1 MALGGIFFLFI
12 LTGCLSADSWAEYPS
27 KVGWVE
33 AAKFMGREEARTGYL
48 PKITD
53 RFPGLG
59 IPDAYEIQNYLI
71 RAGTKKN
78 LVVGYKAGFTGLDD
92 RDRFGLQ
99 HPVSGVLFSGC
110 GYKGEVSLS
119 LQDHPGLML
128 ELEIGYRLKSKI
140 TEPMKSSEDLDRYV
154 ADGFPA
160 IELPQI
166 KFRNLKGISGVD
178 LVAANM
184 ASACWIEGS
193 SFTGIDP
200 SHYDSLKVSL
210 FLDGELIDS
219 GFAGA
224 VNGQKAA
231 LLWLVQHLQRRNVR
245 LEEGLLLLTGKI
257 GNINPAKVG
266 EYVAVYGEKKLFFQ
280 IRH

>member
-12 LTGCLSADSWAEYPS
+12 LSVCLSADSWAEHSS
-27 KVGWVE
+27 KVGWME
-33 AAKFMGREEARTGYL
+33 AAKFMDREKARMGYL

-53 RFPGLG
+53 RFPGLA

-71 RAGTKKN
+71 RTGTKKN

-119 LQDHPGLML
+119 LEAHPGLML

-140 TEPMKSSEDLDRYV
+140 TEPIKSSDDLKRYIG
-154 ADGFPA
+154 AGFPV

-166 KFRNLKGISGVD
+166 KFRDLQGISGID
-178 LVAANM
+178 LVAGNM
-184 ASACWIEGS
+184 ASACWIEGN
-193 SFTGIDP
+193 SFVSIDP
-200 SHYDSLKVSL
+200 SDYDSLKVSL

-231 LLWLVQHLQRRNVR
+231 LLWLVQHLQRRNVS

-257 GNINPAKVG
+257 GNINLAKVG
-266 EYVAVYGEKKLFFQ
+266 EYVAIYGEKKLFFQ
-280 IRH
+280 ISH